1 MFNSSG
7 LSSQEPFD
15 ILSQIFAASCLI
27 KAALSSFLNALDKEI
42 EESWTELK
50 KLESLVEKKKELTRK
65 LPEQGSQSLK
75 APVSEGSVV
84 THKTVAEVHVAD
96 GGTARYVPKPGHKTS
111 QSGRARSPPTSQ

>member
-1 MFNSSG
+1 MKFCGNYLYRMFTSPEFR
-7 LSSQEPFD
+7 LKRER
-15 ILSQIFAASCLI
+15 
-27 KAALSSFLNALDKEI
+27 KTLDKEI

-50 KLESLVEKKKELTRK
+50 KLESLVEKKKELKRK

-96 GGTARYVPKPGHKTS
+96 GGTARYVPKPSHKTS